1 MRLGVKHDVVC
12 DHKLQNECEIVESNC
27 SGGFDLRSIREIGE
41 GESSQAAMGMR
52 WWGLCTD
59 GVDEAKVARAKF
71 KSWDFIE
78 DFWVPHDPTPPPRA
92 CAQARKQTQ
101 TAAKAQA
108 ELSYMHTRPT

>member
-78 DFWVPHDPTPPPRA
+78 DFWVPRSNSAAARMRPSQKTDANGRKSTSRA
-92 CAQARKQTQ
+92 LIHA
-101 TAAKAQA
+101 
-108 ELSYMHTRPT
+108 Y